1 MESPRTR
8 RHGDGSPSARTLALT
23 VLGEYVRYAG
33 DERVAAGAVVGALG
47 ACGIGDAAA
56 RRALGRLGQEGWL
69 RSEPVGRRTRLVLE
83 PRLVRL
89 LTAWTHRLERAVD
102 TTPWSGEWQQLVLRP
117 PGGVWRERA
126 LLEQQL
132 AFEGFGALS
141 PGLWCAADPGGVPA
155 LKGLFREQGLAS
167 HALWLTCR
175 AEDDAE
181 LVSRTWELDDVRRA
195 HEEFLARFGGRGVR
209 EARDPE
215 GAFVARTRLVHA
227 WRGTFE
233 RDPRLPDALLPRDWP
248 GREATRLFVD
258 AWRALR
264 APADT
269 YWRQLTV
276 GMKPLASSDSDG

>member
-1 MESPRTR
+1 MVEQPRTR

-33 DERVAAGAVVGALG
+33 DERVAAGTVVGALG

-69 RSEPVGRRTRLVLE
+69 RSERAGRHTRLVLE

-102 TTPWSGEWQQLVLRP
+102 ATPWSGEWQQLVLRP
-117 PGGVWRERA
+117 PSEVWRERG
-126 LLEQQL
+126 LVEQQL
-132 AFEGFGALS
+132 AFEGFGSLG

-155 LKGLFREQGLAS
+155 LKGLLREQGLAA

-175 AEDDAE
+175 AEDNAE
-181 LVSRTWELDDVRRA
+181 LVRRTWELADVRRA
-195 HEEFLARFGGRGVR
+195 HEGFLARFDRSAEER
-209 EARDPE
+209 TPEA
-215 GAFVARTRLVHA
+215 AFVARTRLVHA
-227 WRGTFE
+227 WRVTFE
-233 RDPRLPDALLPRDWP
+233 RDPRLPDVLLPRDWP
-248 GREATRLFVD
+248 GRAATRLFVD
-258 AWRALR
+258 VWRELR

-269 YWRQLTV
+269 YWRQLALGV
-276 GMKPLASSDSDG
+276 KPLASSDSDG